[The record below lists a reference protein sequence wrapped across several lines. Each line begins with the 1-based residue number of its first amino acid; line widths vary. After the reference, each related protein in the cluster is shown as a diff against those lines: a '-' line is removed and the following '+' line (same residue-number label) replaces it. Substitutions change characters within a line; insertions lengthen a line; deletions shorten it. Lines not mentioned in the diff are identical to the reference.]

1 MSLDPLYRVIGWLL
15 AVFYVPTH
23 SLGLADIILT
33 VVIMLVQ
40 FPLTAK
46 QARSMIQMQ
55 RVQPEIKKIQQKY
68 KDDKA
73 KQNEELLKFYQE
85 NKINPLAGCLPMIIT
100 IPIGIAVFRTFSKGV
115 QHHLPKTA
123 ALGKLYAD
131 ICGGATATIKACD
144 THLSALN
151 KVHKTPQA
159 MHFLGMSLN
168 LTAHGAMSSGIVAAI
183 PYYVLIG
190 LVALT
195 GWYQVRQTQS
205 RQLQSGN
212 QPPNAQMQAMT
223 KVFPLFFAFICLG
236 LNAGATLYFVVS
248 NIWRIGQQ
256 HLVLGK
262 LYSQDV
268 VAGGAAKKDDATPAD
283 PTDDSPPANGAKGA
297 SAKGNGKAKPTTGGA
312 GAKGLGS
319 KPPNGKTQNGR
330 AQNGKAQNGDGK
342 GQGMSSGARRK
353 KRKR

>member
-23 SLGLADIILT
+23 NLGIATILLT
-33 VVIMLVQ
+33 VVIMLIQ

-68 KDDKA
+68 KDDKT

-100 IPIGIAVFRTFSKGV
+100 IPIGIAVFRTFSRGV
-115 QHHLPKTA
+115 QHHLPQNGKVGELYHAICGNLDTHACGAKLSAEAARGHTPA
-123 ALGKLYAD
+123 AL
-131 ICGGATATIKACD
+131 
-144 THLSALN
+144 
-151 KVHKTPQA
+151 
-159 MHFLGMSLN
+159 HFLGMSLN
-168 LTAHGAMSSGIVAAI
+168 LTAHGAQQIGGFTAAI
-183 PYYVLIG
+183 PYYVLIA

-195 GWYQVRQTQS
+195 GWYQVRQTQA
-205 RQLQSGN
+205 RQLQSGST
-212 QPPNAQMQAMT
+212 PPNAQMQAMT
-223 KVFPLFFAFICLG
+223 KVFPVFFAVICFG

-262 LYSQDV
+262 LYDQGVASGDIKPAV
-268 VAGGAAKKDDATPAD
+268 EPEAKGSNGKAIAGGGDGK
-283 PTDDSPPANGAKGA
+283 S
-297 SAKGNGKAKPTTGGA
+297 GNGKSGNGKGTPGAKPS
-312 GAKGLGS
+312 GAKS
-319 KPPNGKTQNGR
+319 PENKSPNGNNGN
-330 AQNGKAQNGDGK
+330 A
-342 GQGMSSGARRK
+342 GQGNGGQPKSPSSGARRK

>member
-23 SLGLADIILT
+23 SLGLADILLT

-115 QHHLPKTA
+115 QHHLPTKGT
-123 ALGKLYAD
+123 LGKLYGD
-131 ICGGATATIKACD
+131 ICGSRTITTKACG
-144 THLSALN
+144 THLSDLLKKN
-151 KVHKTPQA
+151 KTPEA

-168 LTAHGAMSSGIVAAI
+168 LTAHGAMSAGVVSAI
-183 PYYVLIG
+183 PYYLLIA

-195 GWYQVRQTQS
+195 GWYQVRQTQA

-212 QPPNAQMQAMT
+212 STPVNQQMQAMT
-223 KVFPLFFAFICLG
+223 KVFPVFFAFICLG

-262 LYSQDV
+262 LYDQVSDGQTKS
-268 VAGGAAKKDDATPAD
+268 GSKDDTASTSLSD
-283 PTDDSPPANGAKGA
+283 ENPTGNGASGTTP
-297 SAKGNGKAKPTTGGA
+297 KGNGKAKPTTGGA
-312 GAKGLGS
+312 RPKDVGS
-319 KPPNGKTQNGR
+319 KPANDKG
-330 AQNGKAQNGDGK
+330 ANGKASNGDGK